1 MHYNS
6 TEGTNMKQKLH
17 SMKAW
22 GEKDVMLREI
32 NIYRDINPIL

>member
-6 TEGTNMKQKLH
+6 AEGTNLKQKLH
-17 SMKAW
+17 NMKAW

-32 NIYRDINPIL
+32 NIYADINSLL